1 MVIPKVNGQSYDHT
15 MLIDGNDE
23 RGIDVGIISRKGFE
37 IRSMTSHVDDVDPDG
52 LIFSRDCAEYHLTTP
67 SGNDLFLLI
76 NHFKSKGFGAQQ
88 DNNKKRTRQA
98 KKVRKIY
105 DELNNKFDFIAV
117 IGDLNDIPDSIP
129 LRALLGSNSNLLDII
144 KHEKFVGDG
153 RPGTHGNGTKSGKLD
168 YILMSPEL
176 AKKAKLGGIERRGVW
191 GGKNGDLFPHF
202 PEVKT
207 AKDAAS
213 DHAALWV
220 DLDI

>member
-1 MVIPKVNGQSYDHT
+1 
-15 MLIDGNDE
+15 
-23 RGIDVGIISRKGFE
+23 
-37 IRSMTSHVDDVDPDG
+37 
-52 LIFSRDCAEYHLTTP
+52 
-67 SGNDLFLLI
+67 
-76 NHFKSKGFGAQQ
+76 
-88 DNNKKRTRQA
+88 
-98 KKVRKIY
+98 
-105 DELNNKFDFIAV
+105 
-117 IGDLNDIPDSIP
+117 LNDTPDSTP
-129 LRALLGSNSNLLDII
+129 LRALLGSNSNLLDIM

-153 RPGTHGNGTKSGKLD
+153 RSGTHGNGTKSGKLD